1 MEPSKLK
8 DHVFKKG
15 KFTTPLNTIM
25 TPLNDD
31 DSWSYGRLP
40 EYLWIGLVLKKYG
53 RSVGLEKIY
62 KIILILHELAPDLFA
77 PRMSDVLSLESPVQA
92 SFYEQVLTIMPKD
105 TIAPLTLLLTQSKYP
120 VFAEFFCTPTLDIK
134 RRQDVILE
142 TMQNLMDHQT
152 YEATDIRFVVL
163 YFELISG
170 RLNILKEQGDLL
182 REYPTLDHA
191 NEKMR
196 MIRPMI
202 RSMEMMSLHLEKIN
216 KEYITLFWGGIS
228 KMTDCN
234 LFTIKFKNEDKD
246 IATYLEQLHE
256 VFIYLSQLF
265 TSVNPLDEKMKVIL
279 GIATYSYKRFKEAA
293 NHNLFNSISGRGC
306 IRVMIENYIML
317 KYLLKK
323 ESEHQNIW
331 REYQYYGL
339 GLYKLVLARHR
350 ECQDLNVTSH
360 FDKDYIEALVNE
372 FIIEESVDMDTR
384 YFDQQNIRLKAEAV
398 NEKDLF
404 GLYYDYDSSF
414 EHGLWGAIRESS
426 LVKCHN
432 PAHQYHC
439 VPDVDDN
446 NNLKSVLPDC
456 IMIMRKTLMLLNEL
470 YGLPD
475 ALYEEVKNFDV

>member
-15 KFTTPLNTIM
+15 KFTTPLNAIM
-25 TPLNDD
+25 TPLSDD

-53 RSVGLEKIY
+53 RSVGLEKIH
-62 KIILILHELAPDLFA
+62 KIILILHELGPDLFA
-77 PRMSDVLSLESPVQA
+77 PRMSDVLSLEYPVQV
-92 SFYEQVLTIMPKD
+92 SFYEQVLTIMSKD

-134 RRQDVILE
+134 QRQDVILE

-152 YEATDIRFVVL
+152 YEATDIRFIVL

-170 RLNILKEQGDLL
+170 RLNILKEHGALL
-182 REYPTLDHA
+182 REYPTLDHTD
-191 NEKMR
+191 EKMR

-202 RSMEMMSLHLEKIN
+202 RSMEMMSLHFETFN
-216 KEYITLFWGGIS
+216 KEYIALFWGGVS

-246 IATYLEQLHE
+246 ISTYLEQLHE

-293 NHNLFNSISGRGC
+293 NHNLFNSSSGRGC

-372 FIIEESVDMDTR
+372 FVIEESVDMDTR

-439 VPDVDDN
+439 VPDVNDH

-456 IMIMRKTLMLLNEL
+456 IMIMRKTLVLLNEL

>member
-31 DSWSYGRLP
+31 DSWSHGRLP

-53 RSVGLEKIY
+53 RSIGFKKIY

-77 PRMSDVLSLESPVQA
+77 PRMSDVLSLKYPIQV
-92 SFYEQVLTIMPKD
+92 SFYKQVLSIVSKD

-120 VFAEFFCTPTLDIK
+120 VFAEFFCAPTLDIK
-134 RRQDVILE
+134 QRHDAIVG

-152 YEATDIRFVVL
+152 HEATDIRFVVL
-163 YFELISG
+163 YFGLMSC
-170 RLNILKEQGDLL
+170 RLNIPKEEGTLL
-182 REYPTLDHA
+182 LEYPTLDHA
-191 NEKMR
+191 DEKMR

-202 RSMEMMSLHLEKIN
+202 RSMEMMSLHFETISKD
-216 KEYITLFWGGIS
+216 YIAHFWKGIS
-228 KMTDCN
+228 KMTDCS
-234 LFTIKFKNEDKD
+234 LYTMHFTNEDRD
-246 IATYLEQLHE
+246 ISTYLEQLHE
-256 VFIYLSQLF
+256 IFAYLSQLL
-265 TSVNPLDEKMKVIL
+265 TSVSPLDEKMNVIL
-279 GIATYSYKRFKEAA
+279 GIATYSYKRFKEA
-293 NHNLFNSISGRGC
+293 NDHNLFNSISGRGC
-306 IRVMIENYIML
+306 VRVMIENYIMI

-323 ESEHQNIW
+323 EPEHQNIW

-339 GLYKLVLARHR
+339 GLYKLVLSRHR
-350 ECQDLNVTSH
+350 GCKNINLTSH

-372 FIIEESVDMDTR
+372 FVIEESIDMDTR

-432 PAHQYHC
+432 PAHKYHC
-439 VPDVDDN
+439 VPDIDDH

-456 IMIMRKTLMLLNEL
+456 IMIMRKTLELLNEL
-470 YGLPD
+470 YGLPSPI
-475 ALYEEVKNFDV
+475 YEEVTKFNV

>member
-31 DSWSYGRLP
+31 ESWSHGRLP

-53 RSVGLEKIY
+53 RSIGLEKIY
-62 KIILILHELAPDLFA
+62 KIIVILHKLVPDLFA
-77 PRMSDVLSLESPVQA
+77 PRLSDVLSLEYPIQA
-92 SFYEQVLTIMPKD
+92 SFYEQVLSIISKD

-120 VFAEFFCTPTLDIK
+120 VFAEFFCMPTLDIK
-134 RRQDVILE
+134 ERQETLLE

-152 YEATDIRFVVL
+152 HEATDIRFVVL
-163 YFELISG
+163 YFELMSG
-170 RLNILKEQGDLL
+170 RLSIPKEEVTLL
-182 REYPTLDHA
+182 LEYPTLEHA
-191 NEKMR
+191 DEKMR

-202 RSMEMMSLHLEKIN
+202 RSMEMMLLHCETIS
-216 KEYITLFWGGIS
+216 EDYIAYFWKGIS
-228 KMTDCN
+228 QMTDCS
-234 LFTIKFKNEDKD
+234 LYTMHFKNEDRD
-246 IATYLEQLHE
+246 ISGYLEELHE
-256 VFIYLSQLF
+256 IFAYLSHLL
-265 TSVNPLDEKMKVIL
+265 TSVSPLDEKMNVIF

-293 NHNLFNSISGRGC
+293 DHNLFNSISGRGC
-306 IRVMIENYIML
+306 VRVMIENYIMI

-323 ESEHQNIW
+323 EPEHQNIW
-331 REYQYYGL
+331 REYQFYGL

-350 ECQDLNVTSH
+350 ECKNINPTSH
-360 FDKDYIEALVNE
+360 FDKDYIKALVNE
-372 FIIEESVDMDTR
+372 FVLEESVDMDTR

-426 LVKCHN
+426 LVKCNN
-432 PAHQYHC
+432 PAHKYHC
-439 VPDVDDN
+439 VPDIDDH

-456 IMIMRKTLMLLNEL
+456 IMIMRKTLELLNEL
-470 YGLPD
+470 YGLPSPT
-475 ALYEEVKNFDV
+475 YEEVTKFNV